1 MAGQLNTGSA
11 PCDAG
16 GSIDPPGS
24 ARGNDPVG
32 IMSESPEAV
41 HSGDGRTG
49 SDLGSVTA
57 VILTHMRPTLAGDLT
72 RSLIEVEGLAA
83 DRIVVV
89 VNGVGGLDDPVL
101 ESRVR
106 MLRLPENIGP
116 AGGFKAGMIEAFSDT
131 ATRWAYLC
139 EDDIGLLPLPA
150 PRLKDLIDRINARGA
165 HHVGAVVAFG
175 RNFARRGA
183 HTVNIVPPEGT
194 PQDLAAA
201 DVGSWGATVIS
212 RSVFDAGV
220 LPDTDW
226 YFGLEDFDYY
236 RRVALAGYEV
246 LVDGVA
252 ARRVAAQQTSIG
264 REEALRR
271 RRPVDV
277 DEAWRAYYHA
287 RNSFEIARRHGNPGW
302 YAWHLAYSIRKF
314 QLAPSGA
321 ERAAIAHGLWDG
333 MRGRLGENPRY
344 RRRVGEIDSGTDT
357 GGAPSPAK

>member
-1 MAGQLNTGSA
+1 
-11 PCDAG
+11 
-16 GSIDPPGS
+16 
-24 ARGNDPVG
+24 
-32 IMSESPEAV
+32 MSEAPEAV

-57 VILTHMRPTLAGDLT
+57 VILTHMRPTLASDLT

-83 DRIVVV
+83 NRIVVV

-116 AGGFKAGMIEAFSDT
+116 AGGFKAGMIEAFSDP

-150 PRLKDLIDRINARGA
+150 PRLRDLIDRINARGA

-201 DVGSWGATVIS
+201 DVGSWGATVVS

-220 LPDTDW
+220 VPDTD
-226 YFGLEDFDYY
+226 FGISASRTSTTTGVSLW
-236 RRVALAGYEV
+236 RVTKCWLTAWRLAGWPPSKHRLAERKPFVADV
-246 LVDGVA
+246 LSMSTKPGGPTTTPGTPSRSLAVMG
-252 ARRVAAQQTSIG
+252 I
-264 REEALRR
+264 
-271 RRPVDV
+271 
-277 DEAWRAYYHA
+277 RA
-287 RNSFEIARRHGNPGW
+287 GTPGTW
-302 YAWHLAYSIRKF
+302 PIQCAGFSWP
-314 QLAPSGA
+314 QVVPSGRRSLMDCGTVCGVDLA
-321 ERAAIAHGLWDG
+321 KTPATAGEWVRSTREQRLAAT
-333 MRGRLGENPRY
+333 P
-344 RRRVGEIDSGTDT
+344 
-357 GGAPSPAK
+357 PAAK

>member
-1 MAGQLNTGSA
+1 MTHPS
-11 PCDAG
+11 
-16 GSIDPPGS
+16 S
-24 ARGNDPVG
+24 ARTNDPVG
-32 IMSESPEAV
+32 IMSESQEAV
-41 HSGDGRTG
+41 RAPDGRTG

-57 VILTHMRPTLAGDLT
+57 VILTHMRPTLASDLT
-72 RSLIEVEGLAA
+72 RSLLEVEGLAA

-150 PRLKDLIDRINARGA
+150 PRLGDLIDRVNARGA
-165 HHVGAVVAFG
+165 HDVGAVVAFG
-175 RNFARRGA
+175 RNFVRRGS
-183 HTVNIVPPEGT
+183 HTVNVVPPEGT
-194 PQDLAAA
+194 PHDLIAA
-201 DVGSWGATVIS
+201 DVGAWGATLVS

-226 YFGLEDFDYY
+226 YFGLEDFDYF
-236 RRVALAGYEV
+236 RRVAMAGYEV

-277 DEAWRAYYHA
+277 DEPWRAYYHA
-287 RNSFEIARRHGNPGW
+287 RNSFEIARRHGHPSW
-302 YAWHLAYSIRKF
+302 HAWHLAYSMRKI
-314 QLAPSGA
+314 QRAPSGA

-333 MRGRLGENPRY
+333 MWRRLGENARY
-344 RRRVGEIDSGTDT
+344 RRRVGEIDSGTGS

>member
-11 PCDAG
+11 PCGPG
-16 GSIDPPGS
+16 GPIDPPGS

-32 IMSESPEAV
+32 IASEASEAV

-57 VILTHMRPTLAGDLT
+57 VILTHMRPSLAGDLT
-72 RSLIEVEGLAA
+72 RSLLDVEGLAA
-83 DRIVVV
+83 DRIIVV

-131 ATRWAYLC
+131 GTRWAYLC

-150 PRLKDLIDRINARGA
+150 PRLGDLIDRINARGA
-165 HHVGAVVAFG
+165 RHVGAVVAFG
-175 RNFARRGA
+175 RNFSRRGA

-287 RNSFEIARRHGNPGW
+287 RNSFEIARRHGHPGW
-302 YAWHLAYSIRKF
+302 HAWHLAYSLRKL
-314 QLAPSGA
+314 QRARSGA

-344 RRRVGEIDSGTDT
+344 RRRVGEIDSGTES
-357 GGAPSPAK
+357 GGAPSPVR

>member
-1 MAGQLNTGSA
+1 MSLV
-11 PCDAG
+11 CDGRIIMSRSSETVHAG
-16 GSIDPPGS
+16 GG
-24 ARGNDPVG
+24 
-32 IMSESPEAV
+32 
-41 HSGDGRTG
+41 TG

-106 MLRLPENIGP
+106 MLRLPENLGP
-116 AGGFKAGMIEAFSDT
+116 AGGFKAGMAEAFSDS

-139 EDDIGLLPLPA
+139 EDDIGLLPLPS
-150 PRLKDLIDRINARGA
+150 PRLSDLMDRIHARGVDR
-165 HHVGAVVAFG
+165 VGAVVAFG

-183 HTVNIVPPEGT
+183 HTVNVVPPEGT

-201 DVGSWGATVIS
+201 DVGSWGATVVS

-220 LPDTDW
+220 VPDTDW
-226 YFGLEDFDYY
+226 FFGLEDFDYY
-236 RRVALAGYEV
+236 RRVSAAGYEV

-252 ARRVAAQQTSIG
+252 ARQVAAQQTSIG
-264 REEALRR
+264 REEVLRH

-302 YAWHLAYSIRKF
+302 HAWHLAYSTRKL
-314 QLAPSGA
+314 QRARSGA

-344 RRRVGEIDSGTDT
+344 GRRVGEIDSGTES
-357 GGAPSPAK
+357 GGAPLPAK

>member
-1 MAGQLNTGSA
+1 MN
-11 PCDAG
+11 
-16 GSIDPPGS
+16 
-24 ARGNDPVG
+24 
-32 IMSESPEAV
+32 ESPEAV
-41 HSGDGRTG
+41 HPAGGRTG
-49 SDLGSVTA
+49 SDLGLVTA
-57 VILTHMRPTLAGDLT
+57 VVLTHMRPTLASDLT

-83 DRIVVV
+83 DHIVVV
-89 VNGVGGLDDPVL
+89 VNGVGGLDDPGL

-150 PRLKDLIDRINARGA
+150 PRLSDLIDRINARGA
-165 HHVGAVVAFG
+165 DQVGAVVAFG
-175 RNFARRGA
+175 RNFAHRGA

-194 PQDLAAA
+194 PQDLALT

-220 LPDTDW
+220 VPDTDW

-236 RRVALAGYEV
+236 RRVASAGYEV
-246 LVDGVA
+246 LVDGLA

-302 YAWHLAYSIRKF
+302 HAWHLAYSLRKF
-314 QLAPSGA
+314 QLASSGA

-333 MRGRLGENPRY
+333 MWGRLGENIRY
-344 RRRVGEIDSGTDT
+344 RRRVGEIDSGSES
-357 GGAPSPAK
+357 GEAPSPAK